1 MDPMK
6 NTLIRT
12 IALCVVLSLVSLTII
27 SAYLV
32 QGISQSKQENDSTL
46 ILEKKDL
53 RTLLRAK
60 VLCQNNEE
68 KAFLQTIIDQI
79 SAQGVITQQNILELC
94 GTTGWKLL
102 NSKFEVNDGVFLLY
116 PGLVPS
122 FFIGYIGPVVYG
134 RWIDGT
140 YLEQYCNGFFI
151 GGIVWGRQGFYYD
164 ARLPIWFSNFQGRCC
179 VGFYKVV
186 E

>member
-1 MDPMK
+1 MK

-12 IALCVVLSLVSLTII
+12 VALLMVISLVALSII
-27 SAYLV
+27 PTYLV
-32 QGISQSKQENDSTL
+32 QGIAQSKPENDSIL

-53 RTLLRAK
+53 RTLSRAK
-60 VLCQNNEE
+60 VICPNIEE
-68 KAFLQTIIDQI
+68 KALIQTIIDQI
-79 SAQGVITQQNILELC
+79 SAQGAITQQNILELSA
-94 GTTGWKLL
+94 TTGWKLL

-122 FFIGYIGPVVYG
+122 FFIGYIGPVAYG

-140 YLEQYCNGFFI
+140 YLEQNCNGFFI
-151 GGIVWGRQGFYYD
+151 GGIVWGQQGFYYD

-179 VGFYKVV
+179 VGFYKIV

>member
-79 SAQGVITQQNILELC
+79 SAQGVITQQNI
-94 GTTGWKLL
+94 
-102 NSKFEVNDGVFLLY
+102 
-116 PGLVPS
+116 
-122 FFIGYIGPVVYG
+122 
-134 RWIDGT
+134 
-140 YLEQYCNGFFI
+140 
-151 GGIVWGRQGFYYD
+151 
-164 ARLPIWFSNFQGRCC
+164 
-179 VGFYKVV
+179 
-186 E
+186 